1 MKTKHN
7 YFTKMIMGFR
17 ECSKSL
23 SVFSK
28 SFICM
33 GI

>member
-1 MKTKHN
+1 MKIKHN
-7 YFTKMIMGFR
+7 YFIKIIMGFR

-23 SVFSK
+23 PFFK